1 MGLRLTK
8 GDEDALWQIR
18 LAGGSACPT
27 LAPVGQA
34 LPPANR
40 RLQRSLCLLVPAR
53 PCCKLNLAV
62 EFA

>member
-1 MGLRLTK
+1 MGQRPTK

-34 LPPANR
+34 LTPANP
-40 RLQRSLCLLVPAR
+40 RLQRSGRLLVRGVTA
-53 PCCKLNLAV
+53 
-62 EFA
+62 EQ